1 MNPVNWISAL
11 SAMVKAAIEA
21 IKAHF
26 FIGVGR
32 DREKLEGLENAQDAI
47 DRADAARN
55 ADGVPEELDP
65 DNRAARRR

>member
-1 MNPVNWISAL
+1 MANPMDWISAI

-21 IKAHF
+21 FKAHF

-47 DRADAARN
+47 DRARRARN
-55 ADGVPEELDP
+55 ADSVPAEADQ
-65 DNRAARRR
+65 DNRANRR